1 MGLISP
7 EGLLYIVLLLLL
19 GSDETGI
26 GMKEFKPLEVNPV
39 RSSKAER
46 WDVVVVVEVEVGEE
60 EEMWFCCLLV
70 FSLLMLLFGN
80 C

>member
-7 EGLLYIVLLLLL
+7 EGLLYTVFLLLL

-26 GMKEFKPLEVNPV
+26 GMKEFKHLEVNPV
-39 RSSKAER
+39 RTSKAER
-46 WDVVVVVEVEVGEE
+46 WDVVLVVVVEVGEE

-70 FSLLMLLFGN
+70 FSLLILLIGN